1 IMRSLHHNTLP
12 NFIGQ
17 YFPSR
22 DDEDQQSFYYASVL
36 MLLKP
41 WRNLQID
48 LKDPSE
54 TWEEAFNAFCSTAS
68 PRDHCIISN
77 IQYFHRCEAAAQ
89 REGLKLTTTQVS
101 KLRGLTSEE
110 LELDKDVSCP
120 SSDEKFTEEGL
131 AFLVASQ
138 KPWRE
143 ELHTHLAVEAARA
156 GGIFNSKWGACLTDL
171 RIGTD
176 DSTRRGTAPDIEKL
190 LAWKQQME
198 RDVQRQN
205 SVFSVTTVQDHS
217 DDCNTASVTR
227 NDGTGLAGVTYHDP
241 EDSIAAEVSLPPIDP
256 SMLKADQ
263 YRAYNIVTHHLDR
276 TLSGYDAPPL
286 RMLILGEGGT
296 GKSKV
301 IQTITEYFAHRG
313 VVHILLKAA
322 YTGVAASIVDGKTT
336 HTIVMV
342 SAGKDTTLSDESK
355 AKLQQFWQHI
365 SYLII
370 DELSMLAKKFLA
382 ILSHNI
388 STAKMSQLG
397 RAIYMEF
404 TTVVILK
411 EQMRVT
417 DPVWHDFLEHLRY
430 G

>member
-1 IMRSLHHNTLP
+1 IMRSPHHNTLP

-17 YFPSR
+17 YFPSC
-22 DDEDQQSFYYASVL
+22 DDEDQQSFYYASML

-77 IQYFHRCEAAAQ
+77 IQYFHKCEAAAQ
-89 REGLKLTTTQVS
+89 CEGLKLTTMQVS

-110 LELDKDVSCP
+110 LELNEDVSCP
-120 SSDEKFTEEGL
+120 SSDKKFTEEGL
-131 AFLVASQ
+131 AVLVTSQ
-138 KPWRE
+138 KPWWE
-143 ELHTHLAVEAARA
+143 ELHTHLAVEVARA

-176 DSTRRGTAPDIEKL
+176 DSTWRGMAPDIEKL

-198 RDVQRQN
+198 QDVQRQN

-217 DDCNTASVTR
+217 DDCNTASVTC

-241 EDSIAAEVSLPPIDP
+241 EDSIAAEVSLPPIDL

-263 YRAYNIVTHHLDR
+263 YRAYNIITRHLDR
-276 TLSGYDAPPL
+276 TLSGYDVPPL

-301 IQTITEYFAHRG
+301 IQTIMEYFAHRG

-322 YTGVAASIVDGKTT
+322 SIVNGKTT
-336 HTIVMV
+336 HTIAMV
-342 SAGKDTTLSDESK
+342 SAGKDMTLSDESK

-382 ILSHNI
+382 ILLHNI
-388 STAKMSQLG
+388 STAKMSQLR

-404 TTVVILK
+404 MMVVILK
-411 EQMRVT
+411 EQMHVT